1 MESLLDLLKEEEKTD
16 LPAFCDMEGYMLSA
30 AAIKR
35 VFHII
40 LDYIHIHRNI
50 KLAEYTPRGLNVREH
65 YQCNCYLFRGV
76 GNQVLDNDVKEILV
90 NFIHRWS

>member
-65 YQCNCYLFRGV
+65 YRCNCSILRGAE
-76 GNQVLDNDVKEILV
+76 NQALKNGVKESLI
-90 NFIHRWS
+90 NFFP